1 MDNMCERDGKQTLKF
16 KVSGWSWAS
25 QQVDELELKLTATD
39 TVLFPFLKTALEE
52 LTFHKTPMS
61 LFVLCVNLDVN
72 LLRGGN
78 HLLSSKEHSFQDFL
92 IKEQTMKK
100 QALWCAG
107 EEETGSHQNFQ
118 TCPADLLWD
127 TRNTHIPKECPGD
140 VLPAEPPYE
149 VGRDAP

>member
-72 LLRGGN
+72 LL
-78 HLLSSKEHSFQDFL
+78 
-92 IKEQTMKK
+92 
-100 QALWCAG
+100 
-107 EEETGSHQNFQ
+107 
-118 TCPADLLWD
+118 
-127 TRNTHIPKECPGD
+127 
-140 VLPAEPPYE
+140 
-149 VGRDAP
+149 